1 MFIKGKKNDITS
13 MIQDTLEGYIK
24 TQDSMHEIDQI
35 ANQSRML
42 ANNAAREFGRMDM
55 GGFQIV
61 TQEIKRFAET
71 NRKTNQ
77 RNKEN
82 VEALNAEINNL
93 VGLRTADVAY
103 DLIDKID
110 RNLFE
115 RNCDVQAWAT
125 FETFKDYFK
134 NPSEEGKKKINAT
147 LKNLHR
153 IYEVYY
159 DMYLADRNGIIVGAA
174 VHEEGNGRDISKESW
189 FVDARDS
196 DGVVVTDMHMSKFL
210 QKYVVSYSCKVVD
223 EDGTF
228 MGVLSIRFNWN
239 YILDLIDESK
249 ISNNGEVYLINKEGQ
264 VIAARERELIFH
276 KNMLLECQG
285 AQTILSEDKNESYG
299 YALEVNEQDQL
310 TRVLGYAKT
319 KGYNQYKG
327 QEWAVLALENI
338 R

>member
-1 MFIKGKKNDITS
+1 MFVKGKKNDITG

-24 TQDSMHEIDQI
+24 TQASMHEIDQI

-55 GGFQIV
+55 GGFQII

-77 RNKEN
+77 RNKDN

-134 NPSEEGKKKINAT
+134 NPSEEGRKKVNAT

-159 DMYLADRNGIIVGAA
+159 DMYLADKDGIIVGAA
-174 VHEEGNGRDISKESW
+174 VHEEGNGRNISTEPW
-189 FVDARDS
+189 FIDAKNS

-210 QKYVVSYSCKVVD
+210 KQYVVSYSTKVVD
-223 EDGTF
+223 EDGAF

-239 YILDLIDESK
+239 YILELIDESK

-264 VIAARERELIFH
+264 VIGARERELIFH

-285 AQTILSEDKNESYG
+285 AQTILAEDKNEAYG
-299 YALEVNEQDQL
+299 YALEVNEEEQL

>member
-1 MFIKGKKNDITS
+1 MFVKGKKNDITG

-24 TQDSMHEIDQI
+24 TQESMHEIDQI

-77 RNKEN
+77 RNKDN

-134 NPSEEGKKKINAT
+134 SPSEEGRRKVNAT

-159 DMYLADRNGIIVGAA
+159 DMFLADKDGIIVGAA
-174 VHEEGNGRDISKESW
+174 VHEEGNGRDISKEPW
-189 FVDARDS
+189 FVDAKNS

-210 QKYVVSYSCKVVD
+210 QKYVVSYSSKVVD
-223 EDGTF
+223 DDGVF

-249 ISNNGEVYLINKEGQ
+249 ISNNGEVYLINKKGQ

-285 AQTILSEDKNESYG
+285 AQTILAEDKNESYG